1 MNKYVSMFLKVLKY
15 IGIFLLVV
23 YLYFVVKFYNNP
35 MTGKWI
41 EDKPFIDRLEEA
53 AAEALFVGAG
63 EMLNLVF
70 GLLNITAC
78 DECNSDR

>member
-23 YLYFVVKFYNNP
+23 YLYLVVNFYNNP

-41 EDKPFIDRLEEA
+41 EDKPFIDRLEKA
-53 AAEALFVGAG
+53 AGEALYVGVG
-63 EMLNLVF
+63 GMLNSVY
-70 GLLNITAC
+70 GVLNITAC

>member
-1 MNKYVSMFLKVLKY
+1 MNKYVSMFLQVLKY
-15 IGIFLLVV
+15 IGILLLVV

-53 AAEALFVGAG
+53 AAEALFVGVG
-63 EMLNLVF
+63 EILNNVF
-70 GLLNITAC
+70 GVLNITAC
-78 DECNSDR
+78 DECNPDR

>member
-1 MNKYVSMFLKVLKY
+1 MNKYVSMFLQVLKY

-35 MTGKWI
+35 MTSNEIK
-41 EDKPFIDRLEEA
+41 DKSFIDRLEEA
-53 AAEALFVGAG
+53 AAEALFVGVG
-63 EMLNLVF
+63 GLLNSVF

>member
-1 MNKYVSMFLKVLKY
+1 MNKYVSMFLQVLKY
-15 IGIFLLVV
+15 IGILLLVV

-53 AAEALFVGAG
+53 AGEALYVGVG
-63 EMLNLVF
+63 EMLNSVY

>member
-1 MNKYVSMFLKVLKY
+1 MNKYVRTIVKVLKY

-53 AAEALFVGAG
+53 AAEALFVGVG
-63 EMLNLVF
+63 ELLNSVF
-70 GLLNITAC
+70 GVLNITAC
-78 DECNSDR
+78 DECNPDR

>member
-1 MNKYVSMFLKVLKY
+1 MNKYVSMFLQVLKY

-23 YLYFVVKFYNNP
+23 YLYLVVKFYNNP

-41 EDKPFIDRLEEA
+41 VDKPFIDRLEEA
-53 AAEALFVGAG
+53 AAEALFVGVG
-63 EMLNLVF
+63 EMLNTVF

>member
-1 MNKYVSMFLKVLKY
+1 MNKYVSMFLQVLKY
-15 IGIFLLVV
+15 IGILLLVV
-23 YLYFVVKFYNNP
+23 YLYLVVKFYNNP
-35 MTGKWI
+35 ITGKWI

-53 AAEALFVGAG
+53 AGEALYVGVG
-63 EMLNLVF
+63 EMLNSVY

>member
-1 MNKYVSMFLKVLKY
+1 MNKYVRTIVKVLKY

-53 AAEALFVGAG
+53 AAEALFIGVG
-63 EMLNLVF
+63 EVLNSVF
-70 GLLNITAC
+70 GVLNITAC
-78 DECNSDR
+78 DECNPDR

>member
-23 YLYFVVKFYNNP
+23 YLYLVVKFYNNP
-35 MTGKWI
+35 MTSNEIK
-41 EDKPFIDRLEEA
+41 DKSFIDRLEEA
-53 AAEALFVGAG
+53 FTEALFVGLG
-63 EMLNLVF
+63 EVLNSVF
-70 GLLNITAC
+70 GVLNITAC

>member
-1 MNKYVSMFLKVLKY
+1 MNKYVRTIVKVLKY

-53 AAEALFVGAG
+53 AAEALFVGVG
-63 EMLNLVF
+63 GMLNSVY
-70 GLLNITAC
+70 GVLNITAC